1 MTNNATQQAYDAIPY
16 PSYPFP
22 ETHPDRLATVATLLG
37 MQPAPVERC
46 RVLELGCAAGGNLI
60 PMAYALPNSRFVGID
75 LSGRQIAAGQPL
87 IAALELQNISLQQL
101 DLLEVGPEFG
111 QFDYIIAHGV
121 YSWVPPEVQTK
132 ILQICRQNLAPNGV
146 AYVSYNT
153 YPGWRIRGVIRE
165 MMLFHL
171 QQITEPQ
178 ARLAGAREL
187 LDFLAESIQAENN
200 IHGDFLHSYVNYVRE
215 RLLPETEDAYLFHEE
230 LAGVNQ
236 PLYFYQFV
244 EQITGHELQY
254 LGEAQFQTMLASN
267 FPAEVVQKL
276 RAMATTTVALE
287 QYMDFLRNRTFRRSL
302 LCHQEVRLSGRLAP
316 ERLREF
322 YLASPAKSESEEPV
336 DFQSAATITY
346 RGPNGKT
353 LTSNHPLT
361 KAAMS
366 YLVEIW
372 PQAVSF
378 EGLVAAASSRLGYSI
393 GAEAAAGPATVAD
406 VQLLGSNLLQAYG
419 VSDNLVEFHI
429 YAPRFVTRPGPQPA
443 ASAVAR
449 WLAERGP
456 EVTNLR
462 HEPVKLHPFIHRLV
476 TLLDGQ
482 MDRPALLQKLDE
494 LLAAGVIQVEQN
506 DRPVEE
512 LAEARKLLPEMLESS
527 LQAVADAALLVS

>member
-1 MTNNATQQAYDAIPY
+1 MTNDATQWAYDAIPY
-16 PSYPFP
+16 PSYAFP

-37 MQPAPVERC
+37 MQPAPVEHC

-60 PMAYALPNSRFVGID
+60 PMAYALPNSQFVGID
-75 LSGRQIAAGQPL
+75 LSGRQIAQGRPL
-87 IAALELQNISLQQL
+87 IDALGLQNISLQQL
-101 DLLEVGPEFG
+101 DLLQVGPELG

-132 ILQICRQNLAPNGV
+132 ILQICRENLAANGV

-153 YPGWRIRGVIRE
+153 YPGWRIRSAIRE
-165 MMLFHL
+165 MMLYHL
-171 QQITEPQ
+171 QDVTEPK

-200 IHGDFLHSYVNYVRE
+200 IHADFLHSYINYVRE
-215 RLLPETEDAYLFHEE
+215 RLLLDTEDAYLFHED
-230 LAGVNQ
+230 LAVVNQ
-236 PLYFYQFV
+236 PLYFYQFIDR
-244 EQITGHELQY
+244 ITEHDLQY
-254 LGEAQFQTMLASN
+254 LGEAQFHTMLASN
-267 FPAEVVQKL
+267 FPAEVVHKL

-302 LCHQEVRLSGRLAP
+302 LCHREMRLSSRLAP

-322 YLASPAKSESEEPV
+322 YLASPAKLESEEPV
-336 DFQSAATITY
+336 DLNSAAVVTY
-346 RGPNGKT
+346 RGSDSKT

-366 YLVEIW
+366 YLAEIW

-378 EGLVAAASSRLGYSI
+378 EGLVAAASRRLGHPVSD
-393 GAEAAAGPATVAD
+393 GPVITAD

-419 VSDNLVEFHI
+419 VGDNLVEFHV
-429 YAPRFVTRPGPQPA
+429 YAPHFVTRAGPQPT

-449 WLAERGP
+449 WLAEIQP

-462 HEPVKLHPFIHRLV
+462 HEPVRLHPFIQRLV

-494 LLAAGVIQVEQN
+494 LVAAGVIQVEQN

-527 LQAVADAALLVS
+527 LQSVADAALLVS

>member
-1 MTNNATQQAYDAIPY
+1 MTNTATEQAYDAIPY

-60 PMAYALPNSRFVGID
+60 PMAYTLPDSQFVGVD
-75 LSGRQIAAGQPL
+75 LSARQIAAGQPL
-87 IAALELQNISLQQL
+87 ISALGLKNISLQQL

-111 QFDYIIAHGV
+111 LFDYIIAHGV
-121 YSWVPPEVQTK
+121 YSWVPPDVQTK
-132 ILQICRQNLAPNGV
+132 LLQICRENLAPNGV

-171 QQITEPQ
+171 RHIAEPQ

-187 LDFLAESIQAENN
+187 LDFLAGSIQAENN
-200 IHGDFLHSYVNYVRE
+200 IHGDFLRSYVNYVRE

-230 LAGVNQ
+230 LAGVNE

-244 EQITGHELQY
+244 ERITAHGLQY
-254 LGEAQFQTMLASN
+254 LGEAQFQTMLAGN

-276 RAMATTTVALE
+276 RAMAATTVALE

-302 LCHQEVRLSGRLAP
+302 LCHREVRLSGRLAP
-316 ERLREF
+316 ERLGQF
-322 YLASPAKSESEEPV
+322 YLASPAKPESKEPV
-336 DFQSAATITY
+336 DLNSDAAVTY
-346 RGPNGKT
+346 RGPDGKT

-366 YLVEIW
+366 YLAEIW
-372 PQAVSF
+372 PQVVSF
-378 EGLVAAASSRLGYSI
+378 AGLVAAASRRLG
-393 GAEAAAGPATVAD
+393 EDAAGGPATVAE
-406 VQLLGSNLLQAYG
+406 VQLLGANLLQAYG
-419 VSDNLVEFHI
+419 VSDNLVEFHV
-429 YAPRFVTRPGPQPA
+429 YGPHFVTRPGPQPT

-462 HEPVKLHPFIHRLV
+462 HEPVRLHPFIHHLV
-476 TLLDGQ
+476 RLLDGHT
-482 MDRPALLQKLDE
+482 DRPALLQKLAE
-494 LLAAGVIQVEQN
+494 LLAAGMIQVEQN
-506 DRPVEE
+506 DRPVED